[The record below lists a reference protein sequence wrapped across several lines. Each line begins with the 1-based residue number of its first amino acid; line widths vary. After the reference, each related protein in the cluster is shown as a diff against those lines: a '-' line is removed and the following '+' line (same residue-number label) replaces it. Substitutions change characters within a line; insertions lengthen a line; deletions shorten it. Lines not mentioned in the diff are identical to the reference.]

1 MQNIIEKYLL
11 KDSIES
17 IHTFGSG
24 LINHTWVI
32 EAQNKTYILQRI
44 NHEVFKQPEFI
55 DENINAIATYLKANN
70 PNYLFTVPV
79 TNRYHQTLTHTE
91 EGYFRMFEFV
101 ENSKTY
107 DVVKAPE
114 LAFEAAKQFG
124 KFTRI
129 LCGFPADTLKITL
142 PDFHNL
148 SLRYRQ
154 FKTAIGTAS
163 SARLE
168 KSKSI
173 IKALELHVDIVHHYE
188 QILHNPAFKKRVTHH
203 DTKISNVL
211 FDNENRGICVID
223 LDTLMP
229 GYFISDVGD
238 MMRTYLAEAGE
249 EETDFDKVFVREE
262 YFAAIVN
269 GYLSE
274 MGSELSNEE
283 LESFLYAGK
292 FMIYMQALRF
302 ITDYLNN
309 DVYYGAR
316 YELHNYNRAVNQLTL
331 LESLLSK
338 EEALKQQVYAL
349 L

>member
-1 MQNIIEKYLL
+1 MQQIIEKYLL
-11 KDSIES
+11 KDSIEN
-17 IHTFGSG
+17 IHTYGSG

-32 EAQNKTYILQRI
+32 DTLDHTFILQRI
-44 NHEVFKQPEFI
+44 NDEVFRNPALI
-55 DENINAIATYLKANN
+55 DQNINAVGAYLKANN
-70 PNYLFTVPV
+70 PGYLFTVPV
-79 TNRYHQTLTHTE
+79 TNQSHETLTQTA

-101 ENSKTY
+101 ANSKTF

-124 KFTRI
+124 KLTHI
-129 LCGFPADTLKITL
+129 LSGFPVDTLKITL

-154 FKTAIGTAS
+154 FKMAIAN
-163 SARLE
+163 AYAERLE

-173 IKALELHVDIVHHYE
+173 IAALETHVNIVDYYE
-188 QILHNPAFKKRVTHH
+188 ELLANPAFKKRVTHH

-211 FDNENRGICVID
+211 FDNDNKGICVID

-238 MMRTYLAEAGE
+238 MMRTYLSEAGE

-262 YFAAIVN
+262 YFTAIMN

-274 MGSELSNEE
+274 MGGELSNEE
-283 LESFLYAGK
+283 LDSFVYAGK
-292 FMIYMQALRF
+292 FMIYMQSLRF
-302 ITDYLNN
+302 ITDYLNE

-338 EEALKQQVYAL
+338 EEVLKQQVYAL
-349 L
+349 Q